1 MRDPRA
7 EAERWFRQAEY
18 DLQAALHLREGG
30 FYFAACFHAQQAA
43 EKALK
48 ACRYAQGER
57 LVLGHSVLRL
67 AEECAEAD
75 PRFADLARK
84 CGRLD
89 LFYVPTRYPNGLPD
103 GTPAEIYTDA
113 EAEVAVR
120 LAQRVLSLVAE
131 VLDLEFTGEGDYG

>member
-18 DLQAALHLREGG
+18 DLRAARHAREGR
-30 FYFAACFHAQQAA
+30 FYFAACFHAQQGA

-57 LVLGHSVLRL
+57 IVLGHSVFRL
-67 AEECAEAD
+67 AEECAQAD
-75 PRFADLARK
+75 PRFKRLARE

-89 LFYVPTRYPNGLPD
+89 LFYIPTRYPNGLPG
-103 GTPAEIYTDA
+103 GTPAEIYTEA
-113 EAEVAVR
+113 EAELALR
-120 LAQRVLSLVAE
+120 LAQQVLDLVAE
-131 VLDLEFTGEGDYG
+131 VLDFRSLEEGGNG